1 MSASVA
7 QARPTV
13 VVAVDVGKTAAAVLV
28 TDADRRRLLGPI
40 EFLMTGSGVGQL
52 ISEIRA

>member
-28 TDADRRRLLGPI
+28 TDADRRRLLGPA